1 MSAYRTTIMWSM
13 VGILAFASGLLIKL
27 SPIDQ
32 DLAILPITLIF
43 FTLYKLFS
51 AKCPSCEKPL
61 MFEDRGEQT
70 KIARRHWPE
79 KTCSRCGEDL
89 TLVGEH

>member
-1 MSAYRTTIMWSM
+1 MSAYRTTTMWSM
-13 VGILAFASGLLIKL
+13 VGIVAFASGLLIKL
-27 SPIDQ
+27 SSVDQ
-32 DLAILPITLIF
+32 GLVILPIALIF

-51 AKCPSCEKPL
+51 AKCPSCNKPL
-61 MFEDRGEQT
+61 MFEDRGERT
-70 KIARRHWPE
+70 AIAKRHWPE